1 MAKNWLLKIL
11 IFAALWI
18 VGGYFFGEFGGSV
31 GGIGSM
37 LYIGKTLLGIS
48 LSSEGGDVVN
58 MIVAFIITAAAYY
71 IVAEIITFLLMKIFG
86 RR

>member
-11 IFAALWI
+11 IFALLWI

-31 GGIGSM
+31 GGVGSM
-37 LYIGKTLLGIS
+37 LYIGKTMLGTS
-48 LSSEGGDVVN
+48 LSTDGTDVVN
-58 MIVAFIITAAAYY
+58 LIVAFIITAAVYY
-71 IVAEIITFLLMKIFG
+71 IIAEIITFLLMRIFG